1 MTRTAWEQELHCFG
15 YFGFGGG
22 YAAIKEGKDAPGYG
36 LYCNVC
42 PLQKACWDEHRIRAA
57 EIFPDLM
64 AELER
69 LLATNPGDGRVGL
82 QKFWEEFNCAPPDIA
97 INGGNIEDGMA
108 VASGGQPKD
117 RERGSL
123 TWPLHPRRAA

>member
-1 MTRTAWEQELHCFG
+1 VRTAWGTELNCFG

-22 YAAIKEGKDAPGYG
+22 YAAVKENKDRPGYG

-42 PLQKACWDEHRIRAA
+42 PLAQACWQEHRERTK

-69 LLATNPGDGRVGL
+69 VLAAYPNDKGKTALRVFHERF
-82 QKFWEEFNCAPPDIA
+82 KVAPPDLVVH
-97 INGGNIEDGMA
+97 GGNIEDGMA
-108 VASGGQPKD
+108 VAHGAKPKN
-117 RERGSL
+117 RERGTL
-123 TWPLHPRRAA
+123 TWPLRSRAKP